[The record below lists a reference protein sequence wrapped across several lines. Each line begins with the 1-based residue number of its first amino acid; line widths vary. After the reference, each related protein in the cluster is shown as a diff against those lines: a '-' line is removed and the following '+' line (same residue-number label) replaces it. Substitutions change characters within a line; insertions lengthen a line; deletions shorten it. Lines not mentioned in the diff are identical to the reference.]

1 MSWLQKILRK
11 ARRAKRTKAKWKKWV
26 FFSYTEIEDEWV
38 ALRHDIVDVI
48 ANIFVAIQ
56 IKLTILMRIL
66 DPIEHLWCFQGVEK
80 GCTGDKRV
88 NTPVTTRLL
97 KKWSEGAL

>member
-26 FFSYTEIEDEWV
+26 FFSYVEIE
-38 ALRHDIVDVI
+38 DVI

-56 IKLTILMRIL
+56 ITLTILMRIL
-66 DPIEHLWCFQGVEK
+66 DPIENLWCFQGVEK
-80 GCTGDKRV
+80 GYTGDKRV

-97 KKWSEGAL
+97 KKWSEGAR